1 MPSLPD
7 SSLQTFLFITCTFS
21 PNLLYHYLNLL
32 HSDFWLSAIPL
43 YFSKKFKEVLS
54 GFLISTYVSALFGFT
69 LFYLNLAFRNHEI
82 GSYNG
87 SYNWFI
93 QWSIQWFYGAKPKE
107 VHLTTSFS
115 LCPERP
121 ATQETPHYWANPRVG
136 QPQERLYFKTSSSA
150 FFLYYNSLLYGYKVA
165 HVA

>member
-93 QWSIQWFYGAKPKE
+93 QL
-107 VHLTTSFS
+107 VHTMVHTMVLWCKAQRGSPDHIFFPLPREAS
-115 LCPERP
+115 
-121 ATQETPHYWANPRVG
+121 NPG
-136 QPQERLYFKTSSSA
+136 NP
-150 FFLYYNSLLYGYKVA
+150 SLLGKPQGWSTSREA
-165 HVA
+165 ILQDFIICILSLL